1 MNILKVEI
9 SVLENS
15 VIVSDR
21 SGQKSSSDLN
31 FRQKRCR
38 ERRGGRP
45 LNMFKTTKGAHPCT
59 SSSGQG
65 GGKRVLED
73 FFKNPTTQL
82 RVDWVLTEKKGE
94 KTPKFACFSVQRRPL
109 PLSQAEML
117 PSHVVLKEGIK

>member
-38 ERRGGRP
+38 
-45 LNMFKTTKGAHPCT
+45 
-59 SSSGQG
+59 
-65 GGKRVLED
+65 
-73 FFKNPTTQL
+73 
-82 RVDWVLTEKKGE
+82 
-94 KTPKFACFSVQRRPL
+94 
-109 PLSQAEML
+109 
-117 PSHVVLKEGIK
+117 KEGWASFEHVKNEQI